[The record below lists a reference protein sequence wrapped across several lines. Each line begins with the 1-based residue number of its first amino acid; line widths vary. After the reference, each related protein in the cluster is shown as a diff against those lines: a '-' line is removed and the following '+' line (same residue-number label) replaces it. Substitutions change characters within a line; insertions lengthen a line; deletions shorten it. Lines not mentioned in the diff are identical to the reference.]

1 MKNLLT
7 LLFLLPIIVFG
18 QNQEKQYYRGNKLP
32 FTICFLTVSDTGA
45 EVEYF
50 YKKGSKVFAYVP
62 PIKLTHGLESSSSKP
77 FLVSEN
83 DSIQIFVKSK
93 YLKVKNKG
101 DQGKVKV
108 YKTNNGE
115 VELRMLRNNYALSK
129 FTDEQV
135 AKLETHPNFDIHVF
149 YRKLHQYNLRSQTD
163 LTEEKFAKKLEEV
176 EGDLEV
182 WIENSNCFFVMNYLY
197 YMKDTLANHLK
208 GHVVYTVFES
218 ENCLSIKPQFNVTDI
233 DDLVWEK
240 ATLGKLDG
248 HYLVILTDH
257 NAEDWL
263 ECLEVLEK
271 SPEVISTFKSRMLDP
286 KKLWYTSYSYLGRKR
301 CWE

>member
-18 QNQEKQYYRGNKLP
+18 QNQEKQYYRGGKGP
-32 FTICFLTVSDTGA
+32 FEICFVTVSDSGA

-50 YKKGSKVFAYVP
+50 FKKSSKIFTYIP
-62 PIKLTHGLESSSSKP
+62 PIKLTYGLESYSSKP

-83 DSIQIFVKSK
+83 DSIQVYNKSD
-93 YLKVKNKG
+93 YLLVDNKG
-101 DQGKVKV
+101 NQGKTKV
-108 YKTNNGE
+108 YKTTNGE
-115 VELRMLRNNYALSK
+115 VELRMLRNNYAISK
-129 FTDEQV
+129 FSKEQFV
-135 AKLETHPNFDIHVF
+135 KWETHPNFDRHVF
-149 YRKLHQYNLRSQTD
+149 YRRLYQYNLRSQTH
-163 LTEEKFAKKLEEV
+163 LTEEEFSKKLKEV

-182 WIENSNCFFVMNYLY
+182 WIENSNCIFVMNYLY
-197 YMKDTLANHLK
+197 YMEDTLANHLK

-233 DDLVWEK
+233 EDFVWEK

-248 HYLVILTDH
+248 HYLVILTDY

-286 KKLWYTSYSYLGRKR
+286 TKLWHTSYSYLGRKR